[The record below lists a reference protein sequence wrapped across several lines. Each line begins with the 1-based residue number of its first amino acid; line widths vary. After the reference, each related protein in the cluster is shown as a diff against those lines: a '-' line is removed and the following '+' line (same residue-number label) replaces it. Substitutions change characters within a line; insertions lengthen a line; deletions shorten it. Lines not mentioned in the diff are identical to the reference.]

1 MKPPHETK
9 PSLPLL
15 SAQAPVDARTNS
27 AFGHAVTSFDRRYVA
42 DSLPATDLEE
52 MATKLHPL
60 NDKHDFNARGVSGA
74 PPSPGIYAIFGR
86 NGGVLYIGE
95 TENMRAELME
105 RFRDSPERRAYE
117 AREGLCF
124 LCQSVSEPARRQ
136 RRAKELIRLWRPPGN
151 R

>member
-1 MKPPHETK
+1 MKPPRETK
-9 PSLPLL
+9 PGALLL
-15 SAQAPVDARTNS
+15 SAQAPVDARTDS
-27 AFGHAVTSFDRRYVA
+27 ALGNAVTSFDRRYVA
-42 DSLPATDLEE
+42 DPLRATDLEK

-60 NDKHDFNARGVSGA
+60 NDRHDFSARGVSGA

-95 TENMRAELME
+95 TENMREELME
-105 RFRDSPERRAYE
+105 LFRDPPGQRAFE
-117 AREGLCF
+117 AHDGLCF
-124 LCQSVSEPARRQ
+124 FCQSVSERTRRQ